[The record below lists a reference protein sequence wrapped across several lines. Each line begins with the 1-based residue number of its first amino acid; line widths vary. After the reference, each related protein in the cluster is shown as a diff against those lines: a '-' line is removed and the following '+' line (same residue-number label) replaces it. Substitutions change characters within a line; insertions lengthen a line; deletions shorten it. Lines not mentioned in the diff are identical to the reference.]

1 MILNADL
8 SLESHCLSWVNEEE
22 DQIDNIGMMGNPGHL
37 SSAIQIVHLEISPDI
52 VYTEKV
58 LKGLHKITV
67 KSHSERNWF
76 FPFFKNIT
84 FQREC

>member
-37 SSAIQIVHLEISPDI
+37 SSAIQIVYFEISPDI
-52 VYTEKV
+52 VYIEKS
-58 LKGLHKITV
+58 LERSSQDNGKISQWE
-67 KSHSERNWF
+67 KLILSFLFS
-76 FPFFKNIT
+76 
-84 FQREC
+84 